1 MSALVMSCI
10 HFLNSGSNPVAKL
23 TSLSGGI
30 GPRARLEPRLEMKGN
45 SAIES
50 PFFAYSRNASRR
62 LSKQK
67 YSPSSDLT
75 VMCYDTDYSL
85 LAITGNKSEHFPNIW
100 SPVRR
105 PSRFPPEMIGCEI
118 PSLDWGLV

>member
-10 HFLNSGSNPVAKL
+10 YFLNSGSNPVAKL
-23 TSLSGGI
+23 TSLNGGI

-62 LSKQK
+62 LSKAEV
-67 YSPSSDLT
+67 L
-75 VMCYDTDYSL
+75 
-85 LAITGNKSEHFPNIW
+85 
-100 SPVRR
+100 PVI
-105 PSRFPPEMIGCEI
+105 RFDGDV
-118 PSLDWGLV
+118 L